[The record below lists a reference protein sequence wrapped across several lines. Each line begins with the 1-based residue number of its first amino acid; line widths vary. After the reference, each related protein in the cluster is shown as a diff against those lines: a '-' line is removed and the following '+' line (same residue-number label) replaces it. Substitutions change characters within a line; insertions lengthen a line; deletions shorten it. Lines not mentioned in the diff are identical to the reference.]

1 MKTFSTSQVGS
12 LIYNF
17 RLEKKKF
24 IYLFPLYFTLAVFK
38 YQWNEKSHK

>member
-24 IYLFPLYFTLAVFK
+24 IYLFISTLFYVGSI
-38 YQWNEKSHK
+38 QVSME

>member
-1 MKTFSTSQVGS
+1 MLKNARDKNMKTFSISQVGS

-24 IYLFPLYFTLAVFK
+24 IQVSM
-38 YQWNEKSHK
+38 E